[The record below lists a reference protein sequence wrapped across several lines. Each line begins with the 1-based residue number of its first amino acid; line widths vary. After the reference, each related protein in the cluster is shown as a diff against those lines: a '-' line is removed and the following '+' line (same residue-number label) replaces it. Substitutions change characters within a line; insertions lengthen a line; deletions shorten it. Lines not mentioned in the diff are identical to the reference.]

1 MVFIGNEKEETERSY
16 IQELLAY
23 KIEGMII
30 MSHTIPSGELAK
42 LPIPIV
48 TIEREDQY
56 VCSVNTDNYMGG
68 YQAAGL
74 LAKHHCDILIHINS
88 PYNEAIPANGRIR
101 GFTDF
106 CTEHDLRNELLLR
119 EFGHTHEEAREQ
131 LIDILEQLET
141 AYAGQKKGIFIS
153 SDTLANIES
162 EETTLEPL
170 EGTEWSA
177 IPSETSPA
185 VPIWAGNQTAAEQGE
200 LLLPTEDPQGVI
212 LPESSIRL
220 LTEID
225 LNDLTKEELRL
236 ARNEIYARH
245 GRKFND
251 STLQS
256 YFDSKIWYR
265 GSISPDQFDD
275 MALLSNLERKNLDI
289 IKEKEASMN

>member
-1 MVFIGNEKEETERSY
+1 MFCKKCGIEMKENSKFCPRCGAYQQQTNSVQVTENIPAISKEILQRPRKKRKFGVLFLVLLILLLVSGGIGMGFFMK
-16 IQELLAY
+16 
-23 KIEGMII
+23 K
-30 MSHTIPSGELAK
+30 K
-42 LPIPIV
+42 LKKSVP
-48 TIEREDQY
+48 TSSDWGIEREAGEAEDREDS
-56 VCSVNTDNYMGG
+56 SVSEYT
-68 YQAAGL
+68 L
-74 LAKHHCDILIHINS
+74 
-88 PYNEAIPANGRIR
+88 
-101 GFTDF
+101 
-106 CTEHDLRNELLLR
+106 
-119 EFGHTHEEAREQ
+119 AREE
-131 LIDILEQLET
+131 DT
-141 AYAGQKKGIFIS
+141 S